1 MNNKM
6 NFQPEAFPLEVLT
19 GQSEDSSEFVFEG
32 DELEEERRGGAPFR
46 QGFSAR
52 RRSPAQSGGARR
64 RPRPPQRPGRLR
76 PARPRRRWPYVAWPV
91 GGGVTSGRRRL
102 RTDPLGAGLS
112 QSRVVADAPGGWH
125 DVGCH
130 AQRDPQLSAAA
141 GAHADGNHGPRHRG
155 RAEARVLGHR
165 RTAVRRRAG
174 AGRGCRR
181 TERTR
186 PATRARQAT
195 RVAETR
201 NSSATSPTASAAASA
216 TSSIGSRAH
225 WTTQNVIDLTASAD
239 KSQRK
244 GTRDP
249 KTVYALVLH
258 QMACCFAPADPLK
271 RFLSCRRALRDHCTT
286 AASCS
291 CIRCRPS
298 CGRRTDSTSAA
309 SRWSSRATSPARAV
323 DGGRAK
329 NSARNRPTAAQ
340 VAAGRQLIR
349 HLMRTMGLTH
359 VLAHRQSSGTREND
373 PGPDIWFDVGQWA
386 VNTLGF
392 EGWRASLQDWHRE
405 SDSGG
410 MADVGIATPG
420 RHAQR
425 WSPSTNWRCQRRSS
439 RTTCGERGQYGD
451 SGKEPTMHD
460 TTLSVVARCGAR
472 PRRHRSE
479 QSPSV
484 TRLAT
489 GGFAGEME
497 SEMSEEEEMELAL
510 ELMAVSSKAELDQF
524 LGKLL
529 KGAWKGFKKVG
540 SVVGKIARPLGGV
553 LKSIAKTALPLVGGA
568 LGSFIPIPGVG
579 TAVRSA
585 LGGAISKALE
595 METESLSGEDRE
607 LEIARRFVRIATAA
621 ARQAAA
627 APSAM
632 DGELAANQ
640 AVTAAARKNL
650 PRFQFDASGTTA
662 SAGAQQGRWIRH
674 GHEVVVCSA
683 REETPERG
691 TRGGMAGG
699 SSSELCGPRPL
710 SQRQLGHR
718 ACRRH
723 ARLCRVAGRPAS
735 KVPGS
740 MACVSAIP
748 AGIRLSTATGSRRHA
763 VRQCW
768 STATTTSAGR
778 AVRRVASPPFAP
790 ASVAIGCRS
799 RGCDDKGQMFVHVR
813 QSNRLCTSA
822 ACR

>member
-91 GGGVTSGRRRL
+91 GGGVTW
-102 RTDPLGAGLS
+102 AGGGSEQIRWAQDCLNRALS
-112 QSRVVADAPGGWH
+112 LTLPVDGTMSAATRSAIRSFQQQQGLTPTGIMGPDTEDALKRACSATGEPPSVGAPGP
-125 DVGCH
+125 D
-130 AQRDPQLSAAA
+130 AAA
-141 GAHADGNHGPRHRG
+141 TDGAD
-155 RAEARVLGHR
+155 
-165 RTAVRRRAG
+165 TAGDAG
-174 AGRGCRR
+174 AAGDAGGGDQEFFGNIADR
-181 TERTR
+181 
-186 PATRARQAT
+186 
-195 RVAETR
+195 
-201 NSSATSPTASAAASA
+201 
-216 TSSIGSRAH
+216 IGSGVSNVFDWVAGALDNA
-225 WTTQNVIDLTASAD
+225 NVIDLTASAD

-271 RFLSCRRALRDHCTT
+271 RFLTVGAHFAITNDGRILQLHPVSVLLW
-286 AASCS
+286 ASNGFNERS
-291 CIRCRPS
+291 VAVEFAGNFP
-298 CGRRTDSTSAA
+298 STSG
-309 SRWSSRATSPARAV
+309 RWWE
-323 DGGRAK
+323 GEKFGK
-329 NSARNRPTAAQ
+329 NRPTAAQ
-340 VAAGRQLIR
+340 VTAGRQLIR

-386 VNTLGF
+386 VNTLGLKDGGPAF
-392 EGWRASLQDWHRE
+392 RIGTGNPIPEEWRTWGSRRPAVTPEMELEHE
-405 SDSGG
+405 LA
-410 MADVGIATPG
+410 MPETELAHDV
-420 RHAQR
+420 
-425 WSPSTNWRCQRRSS
+425 WDLK
-439 RTTCGERGQYGD
+439 QYGD
-451 SGKEPTMHD
+451 SGKEPIMHN
-460 TTLSVVARCGAR
+460 TRCGCPRCAR
-472 PRRHRSE
+472 ARIGSFGAEPFSYG
-479 QSPSV
+479 SP
-484 TRLAT
+484 

-510 ELMAVSSKAELDQF
+510 ELMAVSSEAELDQF

-529 KGAWKGFKKVG
+529 KGAWKGIKKVG

-579 TAVRSA
+579 TAVGSA

-595 METESLSGEDRE
+595 METESMSGEDRE

-627 APSAM
+627 APFAM

-640 AVTAAARKNL
+640 AVTAAARKYL

-674 GHEVVVCSA
+674 GHEVV
-683 REETPERG
+683 
-691 TRGGMAGG
+691 
-699 SSSELCGPRPL
+699 L
-710 SQRQLGHR
+710 LG
-718 ACRRH
+718 A
-723 ARLCRVAGRPAS
+723 
-735 KVPGS
+735 
-740 MACVSAIP
+740 
-748 AGIRLSTATGSRRHA
+748 
-763 VRQCW
+763 
-768 STATTTSAGR
+768 
-778 AVRRVASPPFAP
+778 
-790 ASVAIGCRS
+790 
-799 RGCDDKGQMFVHVR
+799 
-813 QSNRLCTSA
+813 
-822 ACR
+822 